1 MTLAKLEDLPE
12 DILVL
17 IFPLL
22 DVPDFLALCTVNKY
36 FHEVFLTNPEFW
48 REVTTK
54 TFRVPVQPLLRANG
68 PRWYWLYKNLRTQTR
83 VYQWGGEGRPSEPL
97 VNKTWPYESSAV
109 AGIRNIVDL
118 QCGSVLNQLPFCHCL
133 HYGVFYDYS
142 TASGYQRL
150 KFDTEYPATS
160 VDSYNKSTAIKQFS
174 SGRRHILG
182 LSDEGIIWSWS
193 HRDHSAKLVEFSC
206 ARTVLNSRDP
216 HTPGTVTK
224 VVSGWDT
231 NSAFV
236 AGTGIVYWKINDPPL
251 NNDESVLLIV
261 PGKIVPGTGFQRTN
275 SERGRAEDE
284 AGLGEVISYIV
295 LERCIVFITDLNK
308 VFATE
313 GDGQRTVE
321 LAKFAAPERI
331 LKDIQG
337 AFRNFAVFTETGEVM
352 IGNAEHIQTAFDFAD
367 DPDRVLS
374 PKFPAGLQHS
384 EVISV
389 SFGDY
394 HYTALHANGKVS
406 SYGRE
411 PGGCGSLGLGSALGG
426 TPLRGLTG
434 PESEYFDED
443 VYYFEFAEEKR
454 HNVWFE
460 PEKREWLKY
469 LAREA
474 ESEEDSL
481 DWLTPL
487 KENDHGLLEKYSTC
501 IERAGEHWDNFP
513 DIKPENTDGLG
524 AYFVLS
530 VASAGWQTVALVLVD
545 KELAEKVRR
554 KHLVNVEESND
565 AEETP
570 RYKWELQKYPPLQ
583 TNAQEIIEVNK
594 YDFDTWVYG
603 LPPLENSSIQE

>member
-1 MTLAKLEDLPE
+1 M
-12 DILVL
+12 
-17 IFPLL
+17 
-22 DVPDFLALCTVNKY
+22 
-36 FHEVFLTNPEFW
+36 
-48 REVTTK
+48 
-54 TFRVPVQPLLRANG
+54 
-68 PRWYWLYKNLRTQTR
+68 
-83 VYQWGGEGRPSEPL
+83 
-97 VNKTWPYESSAV
+97 
-109 AGIRNIVDL
+109 
-118 QCGSVLNQLPFCHCL
+118 
-133 HYGVFYDYS
+133 
-142 TASGYQRL
+142 
-150 KFDTEYPATS
+150 
-160 VDSYNKSTAIKQFS
+160 
-174 SGRRHILG
+174 
-182 LSDEGIIWSWS
+182 
-193 HRDHSAKLVEFSC
+193 
-206 ARTVLNSRDP
+206 
-216 HTPGTVTK
+216 TK

-384 EVISV
+384 DVISV

-565 AEETP
+565 AEGESKLDK
-570 RYKWELQKYPPLQ
+570 RNPPSPSPIPCKACLW
-583 TNAQEIIEVNK
+583 TR
-594 YDFDTWVYG
+594 G
-603 LPPLENSSIQE
+603 